1 MQASHSSSVICRPGA
16 RDGHTRP
23 HLSGVMALNLGPV
36 SGPYT
41 AISASFTAS
50 SMSLR
55 GSLDMVTS
63 SVAVEPPIWHGLV
76 TVVGRR
82 PSGRLDE
89 GRVDRASR
97 HQQDIT
103 E

>member
-1 MQASHSSSVICRPGA
+1 MIIVEQDKRIEQAWRHR
-16 RDGHTRP
+16 
-23 HLSGVMALNLGPV
+23 
-36 SGPYT
+36 
-41 AISASFTAS
+41 
-50 SMSLR
+50 
-55 GSLDMVTS
+55 VTS

-97 HQQDIT
+97 HH
-103 E
+103 

>member
-1 MQASHSSSVICRPGA
+1 MIIVEQDKRSEQAWRHR
-16 RDGHTRP
+16 
-23 HLSGVMALNLGPV
+23 
-36 SGPYT
+36 
-41 AISASFTAS
+41 
-50 SMSLR
+50 
-55 GSLDMVTS
+55 VTS